1 MPLSWLTG
9 LSWQADEMQYRPT
22 AEELLG
28 TIADLLGQEVLDA
41 VPPHLT
47 HKVRVAENL
56 SRILQREVVLGADSD
71 RREVERLTALLG
83 HEGTLDELRAELTSR
98 LRASNDTAF
107 DQQAWE
113 ALVAITREDLAIA
126 KPGHDAWE
134 GA

>member
-1 MPLSWLTG
+1 
-9 LSWQADEMQYRPT
+9 MQYRPT

-28 TIADLLGQEVLDA
+28 TIADLLGQEVLDV
-41 VPPHLT
+41 VPGHLT

-56 SRILQREVVLGADSD
+56 SRILQREVELGATSD

-83 HEGTLDELRAELTSR
+83 HDGSLDELRDELTTR
-98 LRASNDTAF
+98 LRSSDDDAF
-107 DQQAWE
+107 DQAAWE
-113 ALVAITREDLAIA
+113 AMVAITREDLAIA

>member
-1 MPLSWLTG
+1 
-9 LSWQADEMQYRPT
+9 MQYRPT

-28 TIADLLGQEVLDA
+28 TIADLLGQEVLDV

-47 HKVRVAENL
+47 HRVRVAENL
-56 SRILQREVVLGADSD
+56 SRILQREVTLGAGSD
-71 RREVERLTALLG
+71 QREVERLTSLLG
-83 HEGTLDELRAELTSR
+83 HEGSLEELRAELAAR
-98 LRASNDTAF
+98 LRTSDDTAF
-107 DQQAWE
+107 DQAAWE